1 MSKERII
8 TKTAQDLG
16 ISEDII
22 HSVISSAFEDAFK
35 AFWNNNQ
42 VEISGFGTFLISPT
56 KLSKRVPILEKNLQS
71 LDIKYNQNPT
81 EENFKKRQEI
91 REFKDDLIKRY
102 EKVKGIPY
110 GGNQRNT
117 APGQNS

>member
-8 TKTAQDLG
+8 KKTADDLNL
-16 ISEDII
+16 SEDIV
-22 HSVISSAFEDAFK
+22 HSVISSAFEEAFK
-35 AFWNNNQ
+35 AFWQNNQ
-42 VEISGFGTFLISPT
+42 VEISGFGTFMISPA
-56 KLSKRVPILEKNLQS
+56 KLARKIPILEKAVEA
-71 LDIKYNQNPT
+71 LDIKYNQLPT

-110 GGNQRNT
+110 GSDQRN
-117 APGQNS
+117 ASPGQNS